1 MAQDALDDISSSM
14 SETMRHSPCRES
26 FHGDFRQW
34 EHLMRVGDQS
44 LISKIR

>member
-1 MAQDALDDISSSM
+1 MRSMTSSSSM
-14 SETMRHSPCRES
+14 SETMRISRVVKLQ
-26 FHGDFRQW
+26 GDFRQW